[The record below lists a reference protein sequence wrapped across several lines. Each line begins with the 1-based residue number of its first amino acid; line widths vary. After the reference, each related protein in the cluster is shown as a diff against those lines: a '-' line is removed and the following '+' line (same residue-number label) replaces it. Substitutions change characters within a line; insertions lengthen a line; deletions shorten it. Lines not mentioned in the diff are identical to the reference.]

1 MAGRNTHKAAWRGW
15 YPPAVLSDLRV
26 IDLAD
31 HRGIMCAKVLGD
43 LGADVI
49 KVEPPSGD
57 PARGIGP
64 FIGDEPGI
72 ERSLF
77 WQGFATNRRSL
88 TLAIED
94 LRGRELLRRLIADA
108 DVLVESF
115 APGYLPSLGL
125 GYDDLAAWNPGLVM
139 VSITP
144 FGQTG
149 PMAAYSATDLTGASL
164 GGSMALTGE
173 PDRAPV
179 RVGHSPQFWLLG
191 GAAGAAGAMI
201 AHYHRTRTG
210 EGQHVDVS
218 CQQAV
223 ARTLSH
229 APQVWDL
236 AGVNLTRSGAYRMVG
251 DVRMRITYP
260 CADGHVSFFYPGGAV
275 GARSMAG
282 LVAWMRS
289 EGEPDATI
297 EETDWAQFE
306 FGTTPQEALDRLAG
320 ALERFFA
327 SRTKSALAAGAVA
340 HRVILFPASD
350 AFDLLNHPQLAA
362 RDFWQPLAYPED
374 RHGHPGGT
382 LNHPGGFVHTDAGVV
397 GPRRRAPMLGEHTDE
412 VLAEALNLTGGD
424 IAELRAGGVV

>member
-1 MAGRNTHKAAWRGW
+1 M
-15 YPPAVLSDLRV
+15 LSDLRV

-43 LGADVI
+43 LGADVV
-49 KVEPPSGD
+49 KVEPPGGD
-57 PARGIGP
+57 AARAIGP
-64 FIGDEPGI
+64 FIGDVPGI

-77 WQGFATNRRSL
+77 WQGFATNRRSV
-88 TLAIED
+88 TLAVEN
-94 LRGRELLRRLIADA
+94 LRGRELLRRLIATA

-115 APGYLPSLGL
+115 APGYLASLGL
-125 GYDDLAAWNPGLVM
+125 GYDDLRLLNPGLVM

-144 FGQTG
+144 FGQNG
-149 PMAAYSATDLTGASL
+149 PRATYAATDLTGAAL

-173 PDRAPV
+173 PDRPPV

-236 AGVNLTRSGAYRMVG
+236 GGVNLGRSGAYRMVG
-251 DVRMRITYP
+251 DVRMRIIYP
-260 CADGHVSFFYPGGAV
+260 CADGYVSFFYPGGAA

-282 LVAWMRS
+282 LVEWMRS
-289 EGEPDATI
+289 EGEPDTAI
-297 EETDWAQFE
+297 EETDWTRFE
-306 FGTTPQEALDRLAG
+306 FGTIPQDALDRLDG

-327 SRTKSALAAGAVA
+327 GRAKAALAAGAVT
-340 HRVILFPASD
+340 HRVILFPVSD
-350 AFDLLNHPQLAA
+350 AFDLLNHPQLST
-362 RDFWQPLAYPED
+362 RGFWQPLDYPQD
-374 RHGHPGGT
+374 RHGYPGGT
-382 LNHPGGFVHTDAGVV
+382 LNHPGGFVRTDAGYV
-397 GPRRRAPMLGEHTDE
+397 GPRRRAPTLGEHTEE
-412 VLAEALNLTGGD
+412 VLAEAFGLSRGD
-424 IAELRAGGVV
+424 VQRLRTDGVV